1 VRRELVHATAVAIE
15 GHGILLTGPSGSG
28 KSDLALRLID
38 RGGVLISDDVVI
50 ISRTET
56 GLSVGVAPNIE
67 GKIEIRGLGI
77 FSVQHLS
84 SAPLRLVV
92 GLSNEIERM
101 PDEDRT
107 EKILGVEVP
116 SIELAPFEG
125 SAPVKV
131 EMALSRVVDAMAV
144 SVSGDSSARAK
155 AKKHDQ

>member
-1 VRRELVHATAVAIE
+1 VNRKLVHASAVAIQ
-15 GHGILLTGPSGSG
+15 GHGVLLTGRSGSG

-38 RGGVLISDDVVI
+38 RGGVLISDDVVM
-50 ISRTET
+50 ISRTGT

-77 FSVQHLS
+77 CSVKHLS

-92 GLSNEIERM
+92 GLSNDIERM
-101 PDEDRT
+101 PDENRM
-107 EKILGVEVP
+107 ENILGVDVP

-131 EMALSRVVDAMAV
+131 EMALSRIVDAMAV

-155 AKKHDQ
+155 ARKHDQ